1 MAVEVCVIVLGP
13 LAERSAFFSLVA
25 STGNG
30 TASRKFV
37 EESLYLLP
45 WIVVDKCY
53 YKPMFI
59 YCTAGLDFVQLT
71 ETLLPIDAGQRRKC
85 ANVPIL
91 EDTVIEATEWFEVT
105 LNTVERAIGSAVVF
119 ITDNDGE

>member
-13 LAERSAFFSLVA
+13 PAERSAFFSLVA

-59 YCTAGLDFVQLT
+59 YCTAGSDFLQLT
-71 ETLLPIDAGQRRKC
+71 ETLPIDAGQRRKC
-85 ANVPIL
+85 TNVLIP
-91 EDTVIEATEWFEVT
+91 EDAVIETTEWFEVT